1 MPTSSRP
8 VYRFA
13 PSPNGHLHLGHALS
27 GLLNYEAAREAGGR
41 FLLRIEDIDIIRCTP
56 ELTREMLEDLAWL
69 GLSWEE
75 PVRRQSDD
83 FNDYRAA
90 LARLDEMGLIYRG
103 YLTRSEI
110 KAHVA
115 AHEAGARDYPRDPD
129 GAPIYPGDE
138 AVLSAEEIKRRKSSN
153 APFALR
159 LDMEKALARIGKP
172 LTWREAG
179 SGPNGEHGL
188 LVADPASWGDVVLA
202 RKDTPTSYHLSVVVD
217 DALQGVTHVMR
228 GQDLFFAT
236 AVHRLLQ
243 ALLDLPEP
251 VYHHHRLILGPD
263 GRKLSKSS
271 RDTSLRE
278 LRAAGHTPAD
288 IRAMIAL
295 R

>member
-8 VYRFA
+8 IYRFA

-27 GLLNYEAAREAGGR
+27 GLLNFEAARHTGGR
-41 FLLRIEDIDIIRCTP
+41 FLLRIEDIDIVRCTQ
-56 ELTREMLEDLAWL
+56 ELTREMLEDLSWL

-75 PVRRQSDD
+75 PVRRQSEN
-83 FNDYRAA
+83 FNDYRAT
-90 LARLDEMGLIYRG
+90 LARLDDMGLLYRG

-115 AHEAGARDYPRDPD
+115 ASEARGKPWPRDPD
-129 GAPIYPGDE
+129 GVPLYPGDR
-138 AVLSAEEIKRRKSSN
+138 AVLDAAEIEARRRCD

-159 LDMEKALARIGKP
+159 LHMKKALARMGRP
-172 LTWREAG
+172 LTWREEG
-179 SGPNGEHGL
+179 SGPHGENGL
-188 LVADPASWGDVVLA
+188 LAAAPALWGDVVLA

-217 DALQGVTHVMR
+217 DALQGITQVMR

-271 RDTSLRE
+271 RDTALRE
-278 LRAAGHTPAD
+278 LRAAGHTPAE
-288 IRAMIAL
+288 IRAMVGL